1 MIPQDAGF
9 PEPAKK
15 APTSRRES
23 KPVAGRIDSSRRRGS
38 ASDLAQ
44 TMAPAGLSSPPDLTM
59 YLQALKRRWVSAA
72 ALGGTLA
79 VLAAL
84 AAWFLLSPK
93 YIAFG
98 RVRVAF
104 DVTTPLDKH
113 PGGRGDFSTYLKTQA
128 AHLAGRRV
136 ISEALKKDE
145 IKALNLEARTGKD
158 PAQYIEEE
166 LKVECQDNQELV
178 TVLMTSPDPQMSLAI
193 VKAIIESY
201 LDIIVYAEKEERLR
215 RVADLNT
222 LLSKSSAALKQ
233 KQDSLDKMIGDSG
246 DLDPAL
252 MAIKIGE
259 LTAGIRES
267 NGQRSSLR
275 LQIRQAQAD
284 LASHEAQRQVAQG
297 RRHRRAGPSRPPSR
311 TIPSPRN
318 SRPTL
323 PTPRRSS
330 RTSSKKRRA

>member
-38 ASDLAQ
+38 ASDLAP
-44 TMAPAGLSSPPDLTM
+44 TMVPAALSSPPDLTM

-136 ISEALKKDE
+136 ISEALEERRDQGPQPGSAHRQGSRAVHRGGVEGRGAGQSGTGDGPDE
-145 IKALNLEARTGKD
+145 LPPILRCRWPSSRRSSSRTW
-158 PAQYIEEE
+158 
-166 LKVECQDNQELV
+166 
-178 TVLMTSPDPQMSLAI
+178 T
-193 VKAIIESY
+193 
-201 LDIIVYAEKEERLR
+201 IIVYAEKEERL
-215 RVADLNT
+215 
-222 LLSKSSAALKQ
+222 SA
-233 KQDSLDKMIGDSG
+233 
-246 DLDPAL
+246 
-252 MAIKIGE
+252 
-259 LTAGIRES
+259 
-267 NGQRSSLR
+267 
-275 LQIRQAQAD
+275 
-284 LASHEAQRQVAQG
+284 
-297 RRHRRAGPSRPPSR
+297 
-311 TIPSPRN
+311 SP
-318 SRPTL
+318 T
-323 PTPRRSS
+323 
-330 RTSSKKRRA
+330 